1 MTYPDLIGLFI
12 EPLET
17 LGVRYFVTGGVASVI
32 YGDPRFTR
40 DVDIVIALDQDDV
53 VRLRSAFDPADFYV
67 PPTETLEE
75 EAARPTGGHF
85 NLIHGR
91 SALRADAYI
100 TAGDP
105 LEAWAF
111 DNRERISVGGRDI
124 WVAPVVYVIVRK
136 LEYYISSTSDR
147 HLRDVA
153 AMLRVSADAIDRV
166 ELERWLSTA
175 ELREALEAAE
185 ATEA

>member
-1 MTYPDLIGLFI
+1 MTYPDLIRLFI
-12 EPLET
+12 EPLEM

-40 DVDIVIALDQDDV
+40 DVDIVIALDEDDV
-53 VRLRSAFDPADFYV
+53 ARLRSAFDPADFYI
-67 PPTETLEE
+67 PPAEALEE

-85 NLIHGR
+85 NLIHAR
-91 SALRADAYI
+91 SALRADAYV

-111 DNRERISVGGRDI
+111 DNRERISVGGQDI

-136 LEYYISSTSDR
+136 LEYYVASTSDR

-153 AMLRVSADAIDRV
+153 AMLRVSEDAIDRA
-166 ELERWLSTA
+166 ELGRWLTTTD
-175 ELREALEAAE
+175 LREALEAARE
-185 ATEA
+185 TEA